1 MMDMIKQRKL
11 IRQAAVVALLL
22 VSGVQAAFAGF
33 VTTDSSFG
41 ANTLILDTQTGT
53 EWLKLDATLG
63 LSYDSVAAQLDA
75 GETFGG
81 FSIASP
87 QDVTTLLK
95 DAGVWAPLFPLTSPS
110 ALAAGAAFGNFFGG
124 LGTDSGFVSQG
135 MTNVA
140 TGPGGFLEQAVGVNY
155 RAGVSVSSFD
165 DAALSRTGGFD
176 FVSTW
181 LIKSVSPVPEP
192 STYLLL
198 LTGLALG
205 AVGAH
210 RRRNSKG

>member
-11 IRQAAVVALLL
+11 IRQATTVALLL

-95 DAGVWAPLFPLTSPS
+95 DAGVWAPLSPLTSPS

-124 LGTDSGFVSQG
+124 LDTGHGFISQG
-135 MTNVA
+135 MTSVA
-140 TGPGGFLEQAVGVNY
+140 MGPSGFTQQAIGLSY
-155 RAGVSVSSFD
+155 RPGLSISSFD
-165 DAALSRTGGFD
+165 DAVFSRSGTFGD
-176 FVSTW
+176 VSTW
-181 LIKSVSPVPEP
+181 LVKSTSPIPEP
-192 STYLLL
+192 ATYLLVL
-198 LTGLALG
+198 VGLAALIG
-205 AVGAH
+205 CSRMRTA
-210 RRRNSKG
+210 